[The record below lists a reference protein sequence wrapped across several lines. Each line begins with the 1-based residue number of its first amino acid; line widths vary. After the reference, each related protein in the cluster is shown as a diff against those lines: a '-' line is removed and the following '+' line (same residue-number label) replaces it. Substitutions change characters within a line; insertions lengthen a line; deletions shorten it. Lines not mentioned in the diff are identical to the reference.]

1 MMRALGEQL
10 IDVHSQHQNLLLQK
24 DDFQL
29 NVIDIIAQDGKE
41 LAAYRSAFQQ
51 YKEAERR
58 LSSVKEQISKA
69 QENEEFMRFSLVN
82 WITQG

>member
-1 MMRALGEQL
+1 MF
-10 IDVHSQHQNLLLQK
+10 IHSIKYYYQK

-69 QENEEFMRFSLVN
+69 QETKSYAFQFSELDN
-82 WITQG
+82 AGW